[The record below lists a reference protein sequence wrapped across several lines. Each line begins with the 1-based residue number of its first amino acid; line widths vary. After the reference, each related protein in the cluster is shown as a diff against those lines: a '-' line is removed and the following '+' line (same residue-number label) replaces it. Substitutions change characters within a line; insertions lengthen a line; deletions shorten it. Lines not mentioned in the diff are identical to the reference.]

1 MASLLLKETTNKKH
15 VSLLSWNILAQ
26 CYFNPSKALPFQ
38 LSYGHVGTKSPLM
51 NWEYRKKK
59 ILNNILQSN
68 KDIICLQ
75 EVEFV
80 AYEKD
85 LLPFFSQHG
94 FTGSMQTIKNKNHP
108 QGVAT
113 FWRPSIFLKVSEF
126 SRNRT
131 LTTVLKDQQNRLLA
145 VVNCHLEGNPS
156 KSGER
161 TKQLCSTLL
170 YLNKHFEHHAVII
183 SGDFNCQNGASTS
196 SAYLSLG
203 HVPILNASDNVTAN
217 HDDDKPPPNGI
228 VLEKLPE
235 ETNNLP
241 VHILSAKGNYCLV
254 NDNQWIHAKNI
265 HVPFLEWNAP
275 IDVRKLAKIVPHPYI
290 QSQFKSVYPPVNY
303 NMLSQNIYSLG
314 EEFTFC
320 TRPGHAID
328 GLDQM
333 WYTNSSLHLEKT
345 RTLYSD
351 EERAKILSEGLPN
364 EINPSDH
371 IAIGATFSWSKN
383 TLKDLRDNNF
393 NENNNKGGNSNGNDT
408 SENDMAAADLLKLAS
423 ELYNNIPL
431 GNEEKEI
438 FSNIV
443 VQLIGK
449 SSKGKRLTKEEI
461 EANKKLSLQKKNILS
476 KATPECKKMLNRY
489 IYLHK
494 KAEKKKSKLSSTC
507 KKNKK

>member
-1 MASLLLKETTNKKH
+1 MAKLLLQEVTSNKH
-15 VSLLSWNILAQ
+15 VSILSWNILAQ
-26 CYFNPSKALPFQ
+26 CYFNPSGVLPFA
-38 LSYGHVGTKSPLM
+38 LSYAHVGTNSPLK

-59 ILNNILQSN
+59 ILSNILKSK

-75 EVEFV
+75 EVEFA
-80 AYEKD
+80 AYDKD
-85 LLPFFSQHG
+85 LLPFFSKHG
-94 FTGSMQTIKNKNHP
+94 FRGAMQTIKNKSHP

-113 FWRPSIFLKVSEF
+113 FWRSNIFLKVGEF

-131 LTTVLKDQQNRLLA
+131 LTTILKDQQDRLLA
-145 VVNCHLEGNPS
+145 VVNCHLEGNPK

-161 TKQLCSTLL
+161 TKQLCSTLH
-170 YLNKHFEHHAVII
+170 YLNKHFEHHAVIV
-183 SGDFNCQNGASTS
+183 SGDFNCQNGASAS

-203 HVPILNASDNVTAN
+203 HVPILNTTDSVGVIYN
-217 HDDDKPPPNGI
+217 DDEIPANGI

-235 ETNNLP
+235 KTNNLP
-241 VHILSAKGNYCLV
+241 VHILSVKGNYCLV
-254 NDNQWIHAKNI
+254 NDNQWVHAKNI
-265 HVPFLEWNAP
+265 QVPFLEWNAP
-275 IDVRKLAKIVPHPYI
+275 IDVRTLSKIVPHPYT

-333 WYTNSSLHLEKT
+333 WYTNASLRLEKI
-345 RTLYSD
+345 RMLYSD
-351 EERAKILSEGLPN
+351 EERTKMLSEGLPN

-371 IAIGATFSWSKN
+371 VPIGATFSWSTS
-383 TLKDLRDNNF
+383 TLKDLREKKLNAMNN
-393 NENNNKGGNSNGNDT
+393 SNDT
-408 SENDMAAADLLKLAS
+408 SENNMTAADLLKLAS

-438 FSNIV
+438 FSHIV
-443 VQLIGK
+443 VQLISS

-461 EANKKLSLQKKNILS
+461 EANKNLSLQKKNILS

-489 IYLHK
+489 IYLYK
-494 KAEKKKSKLSSTC
+494 KAEKKKNSSSARKNTE
-507 KKNKK
+507 KKS